1 VDNHFQLTYTVDVT
15 QLSEIDQLRQW
26 VVRTSR
32 LVEISVTLNST
43 LDLDRL
49 LEFIIRSAADL
60 LESEAA
66 TILLVNEQNQALYVA
81 ATTDPDSQ
89 GAIPVPKEGSIAG
102 TIFREDRPL
111 ILNELQTSSDSFTDI
126 SETHAF
132 DVHSLIGVPLRIRE
146 RVAGVLQAVNK
157 REGIFD
163 ETDLQIL
170 TNIASLAGVAIYNAR
185 QVEALN
191 RAYDELGK
199 LDQLKSDFIAIA
211 SHELRTPLGLILG
224 NAALLKDFSSGEL
237 SVYADAVL
245 SAAKR
250 MRLLIEEMTNV
261 NILEAGSA
269 ELMMAIKPLD
279 AIVEDAHAE
288 VRGLVEAKG
297 QELELRLP
305 EEPMHAMIDSPKLT
319 MADMNLMNN
328 AIRFT
333 PEGGS
338 IVLSLEHHGREA
350 WIVVKDDGIGVEEG
364 QHDTIFDLF
373 YQVEDHL
380 TRRHDGLGLGLAI
393 VKAVAE
399 SHGGR
404 VWVDSAGIDQ
414 GAAFTIAIPLPD

>member
-1 VDNHFQLTYTVDVT
+1 VT
-15 QLSEIDQLRQW
+15 QASDIDQLRQW
-26 VVRTSR
+26 VVRISR

-49 LEFIIRSAADL
+49 LEFIVRSATDL

-66 TILLVNEQNQALYVA
+66 TILLVNERSQALYVA
-81 ATTDPDSQ
+81 ATTDPDSKV
-89 GAIPVPKEGSIAG
+89 AIPVPKEGSIAG

-111 ILNELQTSSDSFTDI
+111 ILNELQRTDENFTDI
-126 SETHAF
+126 SETHGF
-132 DVHSLIGVPLRIRE
+132 EVYSLIGVPLRIRE
-146 RVAGVLQAVNK
+146 QVAGVLQTVNK
-157 REGIFD
+157 RQGLFN

-191 RAYDELGK
+191 QAYDELGK

-224 NAALLKDFSSGEL
+224 NAALLKDFSGGEL
-237 SVYADAVL
+237 AVYADAVL

-250 MRLLIEEMTNV
+250 MRLLIEEMTNM
-261 NILEAGSA
+261 NMLEAGSA
-269 ELMMAIKPLD
+269 EVMMSVKPLNS
-279 AIVEDAHAE
+279 IVEAAHNE
-288 VRGLVEAKG
+288 VQGLVEAKG
-297 QELELRLP
+297 QTLKLRLP
-305 EEPMHAMIDSPKLT
+305 EQQLEAMIDSPKLT
-319 MADMNLMNN
+319 MAVMNLVNN

-333 PEGGS
+333 PQGGS
-338 IVLSLEHHGREA
+338 IELSLEHRGQEA
-350 WIVVKDDGIGVEEG
+350 WIIVGDDGIGVEPDH
-364 QHDTIFDLF
+364 QDTIFDLF

-393 VKAVAE
+393 VKAVVE

-404 VWVDSAGIDQ
+404 VWVESGGIDQ
-414 GAAFTIAIPLPD
+414 GAAFTIAIPLSV

>member
-1 VDNHFQLTYTVDVT
+1 
-15 QLSEIDQLRQW
+15 
-26 VVRTSR
+26 
-32 LVEISVTLNST
+32 
-43 LDLDRL
+43 
-49 LEFIIRSAADL
+49 
-60 LESEAA
+60 
-66 TILLVNEQNQALYVA
+66 
-81 ATTDPDSQ
+81 
-89 GAIPVPKEGSIAG
+89 VPKEGSIAG

-146 RVAGVLQAVNK
+146 RVSGVLQAVNK
-157 REGIFD
+157 RQGIFD

-191 RAYDELGK
+191 LAYDELGK

-224 NAALLKDFSSGEL
+224 NAALLKDFSGGEL

-261 NILEAGSA
+261 NMLEAGSA
-269 ELMMAIKPLD
+269 ELMMAMKPLND
-279 AIVEDAHAE
+279 IVEGAHAE
-288 VRGLVEAKG
+288 VLGLVEAKR
-297 QELELRLP
+297 QILELRLP
-305 EEPMHAMIDSPKLT
+305 DETIEAMIDGPKLT
-319 MADMNLMNN
+319 MAVMNLLNN

-350 WIVVKDDGIGVEEG
+350 WIVVEDDGIGVEED
-364 QHDTIFDLF
+364 QRDTIFDLF

-404 VWVDSAGIDQ
+404 VWVDSAGTEQ
-414 GAAFTIAIPLPD
+414 GAAFTIAIPLIE

>member
-1 VDNHFQLTYTVDVT
+1 VKQSIEP
-15 QLSEIDQLRQW
+15 SEIDQLREW
-26 VVRTSR
+26 VVRISR

-43 LDLDRL
+43 LDLERL

-66 TILLVNEQNQALYVA
+66 TILLVNEHSQDLYIA
-81 ATTDPDSQ
+81 ATTDPNAH
-89 GAIPVPKEGSIAG
+89 GAISVPKEGSIAG
-102 TIFREDRPL
+102 TIYREDRPL
-111 ILNELQTSSDSFTDI
+111 ILNELQSASASFSDI
-126 SETHAF
+126 SEAHAF

-146 RVAGVLQAVNK
+146 RAAGVLQAVNK
-157 REGIFD
+157 RQGIFD

-224 NAALLKDFSSGEL
+224 NAALLKDFSGGDL
-237 SVYADAVL
+237 AVYADAVL

-250 MRLLIEEMTNV
+250 MRVLIEEMTNM
-261 NILEAGSA
+261 NMLEAGSA
-269 ELMMAIKPLD
+269 ELIMAIRPIG
-279 AIVEDAHAE
+279 AIVEDARKE
-288 VRGLVEAKG
+288 VQGLVDAKG
-297 QELELRLP
+297 QTLEMRLP
-305 EEPMHAMIDSPKLT
+305 DEPLEAMIDKPKLT
-319 MADMNLMNN
+319 MAITNLLNN

-333 PEGGS
+333 PEGGC
-338 IVLSLEHHGREA
+338 IQLVLEHHGHEA
-350 WIVVKDDGIGVEEG
+350 WIRVRDDGIGVAPD
-364 QHDTIFDLF
+364 QRDTIFDLF

-393 VKAVAE
+393 VKAVVE
-399 SHGGR
+399 SHAGR
-404 VWVDSAGIDQ
+404 VWVESGGIDQ
-414 GAAFTIAIPLPD
+414 GATFTIAIPLPD